1 MAWFWK
7 KKEEGDDDR
16 PKKVVIAEGLWVKCD
31 SCKEIVYRPEVERA
45 GRVCPKCGYP
55 FRISARERITL
66 VADDGSFEERETG
79 LRSKDPL
86 NFKDTKKYTDRL
98 KAARNKTDAGEAVIT
113 GTARIGG
120 YPVAIAVFEFAFLGG
135 SMASVVGEKLT
146 RTIELA
152 LQKRIPLLI
161 ISASGGARMQEGILS
176 LMQMAKTSAALQRL
190 DAERIPYI
198 SLLTDPTTGGVTA
211 SFAMLGDLI
220 LAEPRA
226 LIGFAGPRVIAETIR
241 QPLPDGFQRSEFLL
255 EHGQLDLVVERRELR
270 ATLRRILAFFSGRA
284 PTPAP

>member
-1 MAWFWK
+1 M
-7 KKEEGDDDR
+7 E
-16 PKKVVIAEGLWVKCD
+16 
-31 SCKEIVYRPEVERA
+31 
-45 GRVCPKCGYP
+45 
-55 FRISARERITL
+55 
-66 VADDGSFEERETG
+66 
-79 LRSKDPL
+79 
-86 NFKDTKKYTDRL
+86 
-98 KAARNKTDAGEAVIT
+98 EAVIT

-120 YPVAIAVFEFAFLGG
+120 YPVALAVFEFAFLGG

-161 ISASGGARMQEGILS
+161 VAASGGARMQEGILS
-176 LMQMAKTSAALQRL
+176 LMQMAKTSAALSRL
-190 DAERIPYI
+190 AAERVPYI

-220 LAEPRA
+220 L
-226 LIGFAGPRVIAETIR
+226 AGPRVIAETIR

-270 ATLRRILAFFSGRA
+270 ATLRRILAFFGGGD
-284 PTPAP
+284 PAPAP